1 MIMEKIVIVDF
12 GGQYTHLIARRIRE
26 IGVYSEICNPEELE
40 INKETV
46 GVIFSGG
53 PQSVN
58 DKDLLTI
65 RTNIKKITVP
75 LLGICYGHHLI
86 AKLMGG
92 TVEAGIS
99 REFGNTNLHVL
110 APRSFLFSATK
121 AAQQVWM
128 SHGDSV
134 TEVSSDFLV
143 TASTA
148 STPIAAYQHKSKKIF
163 GVQFHP
169 EVEHSIYGKTILEN
183 FVCVCTEK
191 RNWNVQSYYNS
202 IANELKTAAH
212 GKKLYLFISGGV
224 DSLVAFALAAQVLGG
239 ENIEALHIDTGFMRL
254 NESEDVMQ
262 YLHSL
267 GFQNLKLINAAET
280 FVSAVKGVVDPEEK
294 RKIIGKIFVDIIQQ
308 QLHGLNSKNKKW
320 MLVQGTIYPDTIES
334 GGTKSSGTIKTH
346 HNRVKEIRDLMAQGR
361 VIEPLKELYKDE
373 VRAIGTFLKLP
384 ENLVWRRPFPG
395 PGLAVRLLCSA
406 KSESVI
412 AKQEVIKVKKIAA
425 RHSLHAEILSV
436 KSVGVQGDYR
446 TYKHPVVLWNEASKK
461 TGWKVLAKCAA
472 EIINVV
478 ESVNRVVIS
487 TEPLQEIPRLHKSH
501 ITPKRIELLQK
512 VDDIVQKMTGDIK
525 EIWQLPVISL
535 PLCDNNGNECF
546 VLRPICS
553 TDAMTA
559 DVYEMDYKLLK
570 SIINKI
576 KTLPGTGH
584 IFYDVTTKPPGT
596 IEWE

>member
-1 MIMEKIVIVDF
+1 MEKIVIVDF

-26 IGVYSEICNPEELE
+26 IGVYSEICDPEDLL
-40 INKETV
+40 IKKDTV

-58 DKDLLTI
+58 DKDLLTTG
-65 RTNIKKITVP
+65 TNIKKIRVP
-75 LLGICYGHHLI
+75 ILGICYGHHLI

-99 REFGNTNLHVL
+99 REFGNTGLHVKAL
-110 APRSFLFSATK
+110 RSFLFSATK
-121 AAQQVWM
+121 TEQQVWM

-134 TEVSSDFLV
+134 TALPDDFLV

-148 STPIAAYQHKSKKIF
+148 ATKIAAYQHKTKKIF

-169 EVEHSIYGKTILEN
+169 EVEHSVYGKTILEN
-183 FVCVCTEK
+183 FVSVCTEK

-202 IANELKTAAH
+202 IADELKAAAR

-224 DSLVAFALAAQVLGG
+224 DSLVAFALAAKVLGG

-254 NESEDVMQ
+254 NESEEVME
-262 YLHSL
+262 YLRSL
-267 GFQNLKLINAAET
+267 GFQNLKLINAAEV
-280 FVSAVKGVVDPEEK
+280 FVSAVKGIVDPEEK
-294 RKIIGKIFVDIIQQ
+294 RKIIGKIFVDIIRG
-308 QLHGLNSKNKKW
+308 QLHGLNKKNKNW
-320 MLVQGTIYPDTIES
+320 MLIQGTIYPDTIES

-346 HNRVKEIRDLMAQGR
+346 HNRVKEIRDLMEQGR

-384 ENLVWRRPFPG
+384 EHLVWRRPFPG
-395 PGLAVRLLCSA
+395 PGLAVRLLCSNQTTYA
-406 KSESVI
+406 IEKSELV
-412 AKQEVIKVKKIAA
+412 KVKKIAA
-425 RHSLHAEILSV
+425 SFSLHANILSV

-446 TYKHPVVLWNEASKK
+446 TYKHPVVLWRDAGKK
-461 TGWKVLAKCAA
+461 FNWKEISRCAA
-472 EIINVV
+472 EIINSV
-478 ESVNRVVIS
+478 ESVNRVVVS
-487 TEPLQEIPRLHKSH
+487 AEPLGAMPKLHKSH
-501 ITPKRIELLQK
+501 IIHRRIELLQQ
-512 VDDIVQKMTGDIK
+512 VDDIVQKLTGDIK
-525 EIWQLPVISL
+525 EIWQLPVVSL
-535 PLCDNNGNECF
+535 PLFDNDGNECF

-559 DVYEMDYKLLK
+559 DVYEMDLKLLK
-570 SIINKI
+570 KIIKQI
-576 KTLPGTGH
+576 KALPGTGN

>member
-1 MIMEKIVIVDF
+1 MEKIVIVDF

-26 IGVYSEICNPEELE
+26 IGVYSEICNPEDLR
-40 INKETV
+40 ITKETV

-58 DKDLLTI
+58 DEDLLTVE
-65 RTNIKKITVP
+65 TNIKKIRVP
-75 LLGICYGHHLI
+75 ILGICYGHHLI

-92 TVEAGIS
+92 KVEAGIS
-99 REFGNTNLHVL
+99 REFGNTKLHVR

-121 AAQQVWM
+121 TDQQVWM

-134 TEVSSDFLV
+134 TGLPEDFLV
-143 TASTA
+143 TASTSA
-148 STPIAAYQHKSKKIF
+148 TAIAAYQHKSKKIF

-183 FVCVCTEK
+183 FVSVCTEK

-202 IANELKTAAH
+202 IADELKAAAH

-224 DSLVAFALAAQVLGG
+224 DSLVAFALAAKVLGS

-254 NESEDVMQ
+254 NESEEVMQ
-262 YLHSL
+262 YLNSL
-267 GFQNLKLINAAET
+267 GFKNLKLIDAAEK
-280 FVSAVKGVVDPEEK
+280 FVSAVKGIVDPEEK
-294 RKIIGKIFVDIIQQ
+294 RKIIGKIFVDIIQE
-308 QLHGLNSKNKKW
+308 QLHGLNARSKKW
-320 MLVQGTIYPDTIES
+320 MLIQGTIYPDTIES

-346 HNRVKEIRDLMAQGR
+346 HNRVKEIRDLMDQGR

-373 VRAIGTFLKLP
+373 VRAIGTYLKLP
-384 ENLVWRRPFPG
+384 EQLVWRRPFPG
-395 PGLAVRLLCSA
+395 PGLAVRLLCSNQTNYVIE
-406 KSESVI
+406 KSEL
-412 AKQEVIKVKKIAA
+412 ATVKKIADLY
-425 RHSLHAEILSV
+425 SLHAEILSV

-446 TYKHPVVLWNEASKK
+446 TYKHPVVLWKDAGKRFS
-461 TGWKVLAKCAA
+461 WKELSHCAA
-472 EIINVV
+472 EIINSV
-478 ESVNRVVIS
+478 ESVNRVVAS
-487 TEPLQEIPRLHKSH
+487 TEPLAAIPQLHKSH
-501 ITPKRIELLQK
+501 ITNKRIELLQC

-535 PLCDNNGNECF
+535 PLYDAAGNECF
-546 VLRPICS
+546 ILRPICS

-559 DVYEMDYKLLK
+559 DVYEMDLQLLK
-570 SIINKI
+570 RIIKEI
-576 KTLPGTGH
+576 RTIPGTGN

>member
-1 MIMEKIVIVDF
+1 MEKIVIVDF

-26 IGVYSEICNPEELE
+26 IGVYSEICNPEDLR
-40 INKETV
+40 ITKTTV

-58 DKDLLTI
+58 DKDLLTVE
-65 RTNIKKITVP
+65 TNIKKIRVP
-75 LLGICYGHHLI
+75 ILGICYGHHLI

-92 TVEAGIS
+92 KVEAGIS
-99 REFGNTNLHVL
+99 REFGNTKLHVS

-121 AAQQVWM
+121 TDQQVWM

-134 TEVSSDFLV
+134 TELPGDFLV

-148 STPIAAYQHKSKKIF
+148 ATVIAAYQHKSKKIF

-169 EVEHSIYGKTILEN
+169 EVEHSVYGKTILEN
-183 FVCVCTEK
+183 FVSVCTEK
-191 RNWNVQSYYNS
+191 RNWNVQSYYNT
-202 IANELKTAAH
+202 IADELKTAAR

-224 DSLVAFALAAQVLGG
+224 DSLVALALAAKVLGS
-239 ENIEALHIDTGFMRL
+239 ENIEALHIDMGFMRL
-254 NESEDVMQ
+254 NESEEVMQ
-262 YLHSL
+262 YLSSL
-267 GFQNLKLINAAET
+267 GFKNLKLIDAAEK
-280 FVSAVKGVVDPEEK
+280 FISAVKGVVDPEEK
-294 RKIIGKIFVDIIQQ
+294 RKIIGKIFVDIIQE
-308 QLHGLNSKNKKW
+308 QLHGLNAKSKKW
-320 MLVQGTIYPDTIES
+320 MLIQGTIYPDTIES

-346 HNRVKEIRDLMAQGR
+346 HNRVKEIRDLMEQGR

-373 VRAIGTFLKLP
+373 VRAIGTYLKLP
-384 ENLVWRRPFPG
+384 EQLVWRRPFPG
-395 PGLAVRLLCSA
+395 PGLAVRLLCSNQTSYVID
-406 KSESVI
+406 KSDVLR
-412 AKQEVIKVKKIAA
+412 VKKIAA
-425 RHSLHAEILSV
+425 SYSLHAEILSV

-446 TYKHPVVLWNEASKK
+446 TYKHPVVLWKDAGKK
-461 TGWKVLAKCAA
+461 FSWKELSRCAA
-472 EIINVV
+472 EIINSV
-478 ESVNRVVIS
+478 ESVNRVVVS
-487 TEPLQEIPRLHKSH
+487 TEALVEIPQLHKSH
-501 ITPKRIELLQK
+501 ITNKRIELLQR

-535 PLCDNNGNECF
+535 PLYDASGNECF

-559 DVYEMDYKLLK
+559 DVYEMDLHLLK
-570 SIINKI
+570 CIIKEI
-576 KTLPGTGH
+576 RTIPSTGN

>member
-1 MIMEKIVIVDF
+1 MEKILIVDF

-26 IGVYSEICNPEELE
+26 IGVYSEICNPEDLT
-40 INKETV
+40 IDKGTV

-65 RTNIKKITVP
+65 RTSIKNIKIP

-92 TVEAGIS
+92 TVQGGIS
-99 REFGNTNLHVL
+99 REFGNTKLHVQ
-110 APRSFLFSATK
+110 APRSFLFSATEPT
-121 AAQQVWM
+121 QQVWM

-134 TEVSSDFLV
+134 TNLPSDFLV

-148 STPIAAYQHKSKKIF
+148 STEIAAYQHTSKKIF

-169 EVEHSIYGKTILEN
+169 EVNHSVFGKTILEN
-183 FVCVCTEK
+183 FVSVCTEK
-191 RNWNVQSYYNS
+191 RNWNVQSYYNN
-202 IANELKTAAH
+202 IAAELKTAAL

-224 DSLVAFALAAQVLGG
+224 DSLVAFALAAKVLGS

-280 FVSAVKGVVDPEEK
+280 FITAVKDVVDPEEK

-308 QLHGLNSKNKKW
+308 QLRGLNTKNKKW

-373 VRAIGTFLKLP
+373 VRAIGTYLKLP
-384 ENLVWRRPFPG
+384 EHLVWRRPFPG
-395 PGLAVRLLCSA
+395 PGLAVRLLCSDET
-406 KSESVI
+406 KSTIQVGELNCV
-412 AKQEVIKVKKIAA
+412 KQIAA
-425 RHSLHAEILSV
+425 KFNLHAEILSV

-446 TYKHPVVLWNEASKK
+446 TYKHPVVLWSSSGKK
-461 TGWKVLAKCAA
+461 TEWKELSLCAA
-472 EIINVV
+472 EIINSV
-478 ESVNRVVIS
+478 ESVNRVVVSI
-487 TEPLQEIPRLHKSH
+487 EPLTDLPKLHKSH
-501 ITPKRIELLQK
+501 ITHKRIELLQR
-512 VDDIVQKMTGDIK
+512 VDDIVQKMTEDIK

-535 PLCDNNGNECF
+535 PLDDKEGNECF

-570 SIINKI
+570 LIIKKI
-576 KTLPGTGH
+576 KTIPGTGH

>member
-1 MIMEKIVIVDF
+1 MEKIVIVDF

-26 IGVYSEICNPEELE
+26 IGVYSEICNPEDLR
-40 INKETV
+40 ITKATV

-58 DKDLLTI
+58 DNDLLTVE
-65 RTNIKKITVP
+65 TNIKKIRVP
-75 LLGICYGHHLI
+75 ILGICYGHHLI

-92 TVEAGIS
+92 KVEAGIS
-99 REFGNTNLHVL
+99 REFGNTKLHVS

-121 AAQQVWM
+121 TDQQVWM

-134 TEVSSDFLV
+134 TELPEDFLV
-143 TASTA
+143 TASTPA
-148 STPIAAYQHKSKKIF
+148 TAIAAYQHKSKKIF

-183 FVCVCTEK
+183 FVSVCTEK

-202 IANELKTAAH
+202 IADELKAAAH

-224 DSLVAFALAAQVLGG
+224 DSLVAFALAAKVLGS

-254 NESEDVMQ
+254 NESEEVMQ
-262 YLHSL
+262 YLNSL
-267 GFQNLKLINAAET
+267 GFKNLKLIDAAER
-280 FVSAVKGVVDPEEK
+280 FVSAVKGVVEPEEK
-294 RKIIGKIFVDIIQQ
+294 RKIIGKIFVDIIRE
-308 QLHGLNSKNKKW
+308 QLHGLNAKSKKW
-320 MLVQGTIYPDTIES
+320 MLIQGTIYPDTIES

-346 HNRVKEIRDLMAQGR
+346 HNRVKEIRDLMEQGR

-373 VRAIGTFLKLP
+373 VRAIGTYLKLP
-384 ENLVWRRPFPG
+384 KQLVWRRPFPG
-395 PGLAVRLLCSA
+395 PGLAVRLLCSDRTDYVIE
-406 KSESVI
+406 KSELT
-412 AKQEVIKVKKIAA
+412 KVKKIAGSY
-425 RHSLHAEILSV
+425 SLHAEILSV

-446 TYKHPVVLWNEASKK
+446 TYKHPVVLWTDAGKK
-461 TGWKVLAKCAA
+461 FNWKELSRCAA
-472 EIINVV
+472 EIINSV
-478 ESVNRVVIS
+478 ESVNRVVAS
-487 TEPLQEIPRLHKSH
+487 TEPLTEIPRLQKSH
-501 ITPKRIELLQK
+501 VTNKRIELLQH
-512 VDDIVQKMTGDIK
+512 VDDVVQKMTGDIK

-535 PLCDNNGNECF
+535 PLYDASGKESF
-546 VLRPICS
+546 ILRPICS

-559 DVYEMDYKLLK
+559 DVYEMDLQLLK
-570 SIINKI
+570 RIIKGI
-576 KTLPGTGH
+576 RTIPGTGN